1 MLFSILIVA
10 TISLFIESLYTVIIY
25 WKFKTEKLTY
35 YDYESKL
42 NKVTPTLY
50 LTLLFMM
57 IITVILMSQ

>member
-25 WKFKTEKLTY
+25 WKFQTEKLTY